1 MYTTITSLI
10 QWGIDCYLIWDTIR
24 LADMVDSIRAV
35 NEGSLV
41 VCPAAREIIYRD
53 SFSAPRLTATEL
65 EVVNALACAHEYSRK
80 EAAVLLSMC
89 YKTFNVH
96 MRNIAMKLEMC
107 GGAQPIVMRCQELG
121 LIDSAVC

>member
-10 QWGIDCYLIWDTIR
+10 RWGIDCYLIWDTIR

-41 VCPAAREIIYRD
+41 VCPAAKEIIYRD
-53 SFSAPRLTATEL
+53 SFNAPQLTATEL